1 MKQLMFFFA
10 KCSPRWI
17 SSLSN
22 WGQIPGINFFY
33 FVMVLFVNCQLSTVN
48 FSKAQGVKKIT
59 IQPLIGIT
67 PRLGIEHAGLNVSYT
82 VYYKLNAHF
91 SVGLTN
97 NSIRFYGIK
106 KRNINRTNYYKG
118 PDIGQFHICSYS
130 QDNQYDPEFLNNPCN
145 YGFDRQR
152 TKITGVNLK
161 LNAKPQSIFSPYIF
175 INLNISQIVRIGDQI
190 SINDQETGNEIIIY
204 KEPNIG
210 TTQKGL
216 GGGIGLDI
224 RISRTIRITPIQV
237 DFYTTFSKVDVFDNR
252 RLNLLTFSFG
262 VSYSFLSL
270 K

>member
-1 MKQLMFFFA
+1 
-10 KCSPRWI
+10 
-17 SSLSN
+17 
-22 WGQIPGINFFY
+22 
-33 FVMVLFVNCQLSTVN
+33 MVLFVNCQLSTVN
-48 FSKAQGVKKIT
+48 FSAAQGIKKIT

-91 SVGLTN
+91 SVGLSN
-97 NSIRFYGIK
+97 NSIRFYDIK
-106 KRNINRTNYYKG
+106 KSKIRDSDKAYQG
-118 PDIGQFHICSYS
+118 PDIGQFHICSYDKKES
-130 QDNQYDPEFLNNPCN
+130 NFGDNDPNFINNPCN

-190 SINDQETGNEIIIY
+190 SVNDQETGNVIIIY
-204 KEPNIG
+204 QEPNIG

-237 DFYTTFSKVDVFDNR
+237 DLYTTFSKVDVFDNK

-262 VSYSFLSL
+262 LSYSFLSL